1 MRDSLTEAQTFAL
14 SALLEVQ
21 PPATVGAF
29 VGETDEGDSVVTY
42 RFATTL
48 EGYPGWNW
56 TVAVAQL
63 PGEEPTVVESEL
75 LPAQGAL
82 LAPDWVPWSERM
94 DDYRAAQL
102 ALGEAASETDDDEDE
117 DDDDEDALG
126 SDTLHGGDLD
136 GVDIDEIDDSSE
148 EIVEI
153 DDFDDSE
160 SDDFGADD
168 LEVDEFE
175 PLDFEPVDFEP
186 GESEPDESDLP
197 ELGTLELQV
206 DQGDQAE
213 AKGDGGSENP
223 PRVAGRR
230 KRASKEQQHDQGD

>member
-1 MRDSLTEAQTFAL
+1 MLDSLTEAQKFAL

-56 TVAVAQL
+56 AIAVAHL
-63 PGEEPTVVESEL
+63 PGEEPTIVESEL

-102 ALGEAASETDDDEDE
+102 ALGEAAAEADDDDEDD
-117 DDDDEDALG
+117 DDDDEDAFG
-126 SDTLHGGDLD
+126 SDNLHGGDLD

-148 EIVEI
+148 EIIEI
-153 DDFDDSE
+153 DDL
-160 SDDFGADD
+160 A
-168 LEVDEFE
+168 
-175 PLDFEPVDFEP
+175 
-186 GESEPDESDLP
+186 PDESGPLD
-197 ELGTLELQV
+197 LQV
-206 DQGDQAE
+206 DEGDQTE
-213 AKGDGGSENP
+213 SQSDSGSENP
-223 PRVAGRR
+223 PRVTGRR
-230 KRASKEQQHDQGD
+230 KRASKEQQNNQGD